1 MEIKTIETESKLKE
15 VFNFMSKL
23 FYDEAKEYNEHY
35 FTMTER
41 YNEMLEQFKKAN
53 ELMLYMEDDGKV
65 IAALTSKNM
74 NMDKK
79 KITLGVMAVSKD
91 HRRKGYG
98 KDLVLEFEKRCLNKG
113 IKHIDLGARY
123 RACPLYISLGYKPIL
138 MVQVFDF
145 ATIEDVKKANTL
157 KIKPTFEWQGD
168 AYGFVFF
175 EVDEVK
181 EAYITHFESN
191 VDNSQTQY
199 IFEKE
204 LQKII

>member
-1 MEIKTIETESKLKE
+1 MEIKTIESETKLKE

-35 FTMTER
+35 FTMSER
-41 YNEMLEQFKKAN
+41 FTEMLEQFKKDN
-53 ELMLYMEDDGKV
+53 ELLLYMEEDGKV

-74 NMDKK
+74 NSDKQ

-98 KDLVLEFEKRCLNKG
+98 KALVLEFEKRCLKKG

-123 RACPLYISLGYKPIL
+123 RACPLYMALGYKPSL

-145 ATIEDVKKANTL
+145 TTINDIKKANTL
-157 KIKPTFEWQGD
+157 KLNLTFEWQGD
-168 AYGFVFF
+168 AYGFIFF
-175 EVDEVK
+175 TVNEVK
-181 EAYITHFESN
+181 EEYIKYFESN
-191 VDNSQTQY
+191 VENSQAQY
-199 IFEKE
+199 VFEKD
-204 LQKII
+204 LY

>member
-1 MEIKTIETESKLKE
+1 MEIKTIKTENKLKE

-35 FTMTER
+35 YTMSER
-41 YNEMLEQFKKAN
+41 YIEMQEQFKKDN
-53 ELMLYMEDDGKV
+53 ELLLYMEEDGRV

-74 NMDKK
+74 NLEKN

-98 KDLVLEFEKRCLNKG
+98 KALVLEFEKRCIEKG

-123 RACPLYISLGYKPIL
+123 RACPLYISLGYKPLL

-145 ATIEDVKKANTL
+145 ATIEDVKKANKL
-157 KIKPTFEWQGD
+157 KLKSAFEWQGD
-168 AYGFVFF
+168 AYGFIFF
-175 EVDEVK
+175 KVENVK
-181 EAYITHFESN
+181 EEYIKYFEAK
-191 VDNSQTQY
+191 VENSQAQY
-199 IFEKE
+199 IFEKN
-204 LQKII
+204 LG

>member
-1 MEIKTIETESKLKE
+1 MEIKTIESEAKLKE

-35 FTMTER
+35 FTMSER
-41 YNEMLEQFKKAN
+41 FSEMSEQFKKDNA
-53 ELMLYMEDDGKV
+53 LLLYMEENGEV

-74 NMDKK
+74 NLEKQ

-98 KDLVLEFEKRCLNKG
+98 KALVLELEKRCLEKG

-123 RACPLYISLGYKPIL
+123 RACPLYISLGYKPLL
-138 MVQVFDF
+138 MVQIFDF
-145 ATIEDVKKANTL
+145 ATIYDVKNANTL
-157 KIKPTFEWQGD
+157 NLKPGFEWQGD

-181 EAYITHFESN
+181 EEYIKHFENN
-191 VDNSQTQY
+191 VNNSQVQY
-199 IFEKE
+199 IFEKD
-204 LQKII
+204 LI